1 MMQITYTLLKSAT
14 ILLNYTLCD
23 SRSCVY
29 SLFSFVLSAL
39 FYLVF
44 CLVYSF
50 PALIANLLILCQIA
64 SDEC

>member
-29 SLFSFVLSAL
+29 SLFVFIRAFRSLL
-39 FYLVF
+39 F
-44 CLVYSF
+44 S
-50 PALIANLLILCQIA
+50 ILPGV
-64 SDEC
+64 